1 VAEVVGTH
9 TIDKHLTDVE
19 RTLQLKETKADI
31 SYFKRSYERADL
43 HVTITSLGSE
53 ASAAAIDARLGS
65 TSRRANAPTA
75 LGSLRWCLCHPCP
88 AVGRPAKDPG
98 ARQGRRCRR

>member
-1 VAEVVGTH
+1 VKTTFSARTGPADAERVTGPTAPGRASAQVAEVVGTH

-43 HVTITSLGSE
+43 HVTITGLGSE

-65 TSRRANAPTA
+65 T
-75 LGSLRWCLCHPCP
+75 
-88 AVGRPAKDPG
+88 
-98 ARQGRRCRR
+98 